1 MYNVDLCC
9 NIQMVSESFIVT
21 ENSSIDNDLVSLKQD
36 AGSALRQ
43 AALRPV
49 VLNITPEDAPV
60 FVV

>member
-9 NIQMVSESFIVT
+9 NIQLVSESFIVT
-21 ENSSIDNDLVSLKQD
+21 ENSRIDNDLVSLKQD

-43 AALRPV
+43 AASRPV